1 MELDREVVP
10 VRSTARP
17 VRASYA
23 LPEESMILVLDAV
36 ELLLPLTLE
45 DVLPETAERVL
56 AVDDLPDNLEL
67 EAAVE
72 VLFAELVR

>member
-1 MELDREVVP
+1 MELDRAVVP
-10 VRSTARP
+10 VRSTARH

>member
-1 MELDREVVP
+1 MELDRAVVP

-36 ELLLPLTLE
+36 ELLLLLTPE
-45 DVLPETAERVL
+45 AVLPDTAERVL
-56 AVDDLPDNLEL
+56 AVDALADNL

-72 VLFAELVR
+72 VRFAELVR

>member
-36 ELLLPLTLE
+36 ELLLLLTPE
-45 DVLPETAERVL
+45 DVLPDTAERVL
-56 AVDDLPDNLEL
+56 AVDDLPDNLE
-67 EAAVE
+67 AAVD

>member
-23 LPEESMILVLDAV
+23 LPEESIILVLDAV
-36 ELLLPLTLE
+36 ELLLLLTPE
-45 DVLPETAERVL
+45 DVLPDTAERVL

>member
-1 MELDREVVP
+1 MELDRAVVP

-36 ELLLPLTLE
+36 ELLLLLTPE
-45 DVLPETAERVL
+45 AVLPDTAERVL
-56 AVDDLPDNLEL
+56 AVDDLPDNPAR
-67 EAAVE
+67 EAVVAVR
-72 VLFAELVR
+72 FAELVR